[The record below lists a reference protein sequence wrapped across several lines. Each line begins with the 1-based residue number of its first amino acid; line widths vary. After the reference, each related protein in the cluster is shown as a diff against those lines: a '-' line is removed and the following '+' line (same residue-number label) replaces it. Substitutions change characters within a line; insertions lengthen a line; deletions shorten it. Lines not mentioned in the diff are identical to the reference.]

1 MTNDDGRR
9 AATGEKPRPD
19 GDGKP
24 DGERK
29 TAGGNRWLVGG
40 GRGAGGA
47 PMSFV
52 KHYRRLWVG
61 K

>member
-40 GRGAGGA
+40 CPYVFRQALSAALG
-47 PMSFV
+47 
-52 KHYRRLWVG
+52 W
-61 K
+61 

>member
-40 GRGAGGA
+40 AGAGAVAGN
-47 PMSFV
+47 P
-52 KHYRRLWVG
+52 
-61 K
+61 

>member
-40 GRGAGGA
+40 GRGAGGGGRQ
-47 PMSFV
+47 PMSR
-52 KHYRRLWVG
+52 KPHRGPRA
-61 K
+61 